1 MSDLILIDHLLH
13 SGAVGRLILH
23 IKPYPYYVSDATNA
37 DVLAVLARIKA
48 AGASAGEVG
57 QRLWSSMTDGR
68 LEVRTHPFWCAPL
81 SFHLL
86 PRDLAHELA
95 AAQLVILH

>member
-23 IKPYPYYVSDATNA
+23 VKPYPYYVSDATNA

-81 SFHLL
+81 SFHHL
-86 PRDLAHELA
+86 PPDLADQQGAGALTV
-95 AAQLVILH
+95 LK